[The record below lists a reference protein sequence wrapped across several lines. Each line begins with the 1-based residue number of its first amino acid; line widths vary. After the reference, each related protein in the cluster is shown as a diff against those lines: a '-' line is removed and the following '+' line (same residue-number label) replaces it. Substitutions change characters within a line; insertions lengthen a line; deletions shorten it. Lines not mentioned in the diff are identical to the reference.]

1 MAQPSQIRMNNNRKR
16 RSDQFL
22 LPTAKKRRKNQT
34 NKNHNCNPKITTSPS
49 PSIELQVLEANKS
62 VLCPLTHLKFQ
73 HPVKSIRCNHTF
85 ERCAIHEYI
94 STKAEEMPNQNVECP
109 MFGCCHSIAITD
121 LERDEQMV
129 ASMTNVNP
137 NTNDTSNVL
146 DWTHLSDGEGDGV
159 PTDNNND
166 GQCRWRIWTVP
177 CLLQD
182 DDDDEFND
190 FNLTHD
196 DIDPY
201 IDDLSYQRAHDFI
214 GSFDD
219 CTRNEDCIFGSLLWD
234 ECYDVSITRNDD
246 GGFDPYCSCSRYQF
260 WCEHATALAFTFI
273 DEPEEFELE

>member
-1 MAQPSQIRMNNNRKR
+1 MAWDCRDLTSFTVTDIKIMLRNRGATSAECSRRKNELIPLLKQNYDMHTFPWPLMDYTAKSIKVELLLRDLDLGGNKQQLVQRLTDYISTQMAQPSQIRMNNNRKR

-22 LPTAKKRRKNQT
+22 LPTAKKRRTNQT

-146 DWTHLSDGEGDGV
+146 DWTHLSDGEGDR
-159 PTDNNND
+159 
-166 GQCRWRIWTVP
+166 C
-177 CLLQD
+177 
-182 DDDDEFND
+182 
-190 FNLTHD
+190 
-196 DIDPY
+196 
-201 IDDLSYQRAHDFI
+201 
-214 GSFDD
+214 
-219 CTRNEDCIFGSLLWD
+219 
-234 ECYDVSITRNDD
+234 
-246 GGFDPYCSCSRYQF
+246 
-260 WCEHATALAFTFI
+260 
-273 DEPEEFELE
+273 